1 MRRPASRSVKR
12 LTDAPPY
19 HSRRPSVGIAT
30 AARAVLALGA
40 AIALA
45 GCSISYIARAGYE
58 EARILWN
65 RKPISTE
72 LASPDL
78 PPELRAK
85 FETVL
90 KVRQF
95 ASEQLGLDVGGAYE
109 SFSQVE
115 ESAVVHVV
123 MAAPRDSLTPYRW
136 WFPIVGYVPYRGYFN
151 EANAQAEA
159 DEMEASGYDTM
170 VRPAVAFSSLG
181 FFDDP
186 LLSDLLDLDRVE
198 LAGVIIHELFHRTYF
213 LPGEIMFDESAAD
226 FVGTQ
231 GAADFFSRTEGESS
245 PDAVAARA
253 VLASNLRFSH
263 FLLQEQAR
271 LLRLYMSG
279 LPKDKIL
286 KRRQAVFAGI
296 KADYAK
302 LAPQLNG
309 LSRFDIDK
317 EPLNNAVMVNYLIYF
332 HDLDNFAAL
341 ERMNHGDT
349 RATIKRIIEIAESNP
364 YDPFYALWQA
374 TREAPPAL
382 ANQSNASATAPASS
396 SSNPPKK

>member
-12 LTDAPPY
+12 LTDAPPH
-19 HSRRPSVGIAT
+19 HSRRSVRIAV
-30 AARAVLALGA
+30 AARAMLALGA

-45 GCSISYIARAGYE
+45 GCSVSYIARAGYE

-72 LASPDL
+72 LAEPNLS
-78 PPELRAK
+78 PELRAK

-90 KVRQF
+90 KVRRF
-95 ASEQLGLDVGGAYE
+95 AADQLGLDVGGAYE
-109 SFSQVE
+109 SVSQIDA
-115 ESAVVHVV
+115 SAVVHVV

-136 WFPIVGYVPYRGYFN
+136 WFPIVGFVPYRGYFN
-151 EANAQAEA
+151 EANAKAEA
-159 DEMEASGYDTM
+159 DAMEADGYDTM

-186 LLSDLLDLDRVE
+186 LLSDLLELDRVE

-213 LPGEIMFDESAAD
+213 LPGEIMFDESAANY
-226 FVGTQ
+226 VGTR
-231 GAADFFSRTEGESS
+231 GAADFFAATEGESS
-245 PDAVAARA
+245 RDAVEARA
-253 VLASNLRFSH
+253 VLASNLRFSK
-263 FLLQEQAR
+263 FLLQVQAR

-279 LPKDKIL
+279 LPKDEIL
-286 KRRQAVFAGI
+286 KRREAVFAGI
-296 KADYAK
+296 KSDYAT
-302 LAPQLNG
+302 LAPHLNG

-317 EPLNNAVMVNYLIYF
+317 QPLNNAVMVNYLIYF

-341 ERMNHGDT
+341 ERMNHSDT
-349 RATIKRIIEIAESNP
+349 HATIKRIIEIAQSNP

-374 TREAPPAL
+374 TRGAPPA
-382 ANQSNASATAPASS
+382 QSSAPAIAAVSS
-396 SSNPPKK
+396 SSNTPKK

>member
-12 LTDAPPY
+12 LTDAPPH
-19 HSRRPSVGIAT
+19 HSRRSVRIAA
-30 AARAVLALGA
+30 AARSMFALGV
-40 AIALA
+40 AILLA

-65 RKPISTE
+65 RRPISTE
-72 LASPDL
+72 LAEPNLSPK
-78 PPELRAK
+78 LRAK

-95 ASEQLGLDVGGAYE
+95 AADRLGLGVGGAYE
-109 SFSQVE
+109 SVSQIDE
-115 ESAVVHVV
+115 NAVVHVV
-123 MAAPRDSLTPYRW
+123 MAAPRDSLRPYRW

-151 EANAQAEA
+151 EANARAEA
-159 DEMEASGYDTM
+159 DAMEAEGYDTM

-198 LAGVIIHELFHRTYF
+198 LAGVVIHELFHRTYF
-213 LPGEIMFDESAAD
+213 LPGQIMFDESAANY
-226 FVGTQ
+226 VGTR
-231 GAADFFSRTEGESS
+231 GAADFFAATEGESS
-245 PDAVAARA
+245 PDAVEARA
-253 VLASNLRFSH
+253 VLASNLRFAH

-279 LPKDKIL
+279 LPRDEIL

-296 KADYAK
+296 KSDYAK
-302 LAPQLNG
+302 VAPHLNG
-309 LSRFDIDK
+309 LSRFDLDK
-317 EPLNNAVMVNYLIYF
+317 APLNNAVMVNYLIYF

-374 TREAPPAL
+374 TRSAPQTPA
-382 ANQSNASATAPASS
+382 AQPSAPVIAAVRPSS
-396 SSNPPKK
+396 KPPKK

>member
-1 MRRPASRSVKR
+1 MLRPVSRSVKQ
-12 LTDAPPY
+12 LTDAPPH
-19 HSRRPSVGIAT
+19 HSRRSLRIVVAVRAMLVV
-30 AARAVLALGA
+30 AAAVT
-40 AIALA
+40 LA

-65 RKPISTE
+65 RKPISSE
-72 LASPDL
+72 LAEPGLS
-78 PPELRAK
+78 PELRAK

-90 KVRQF
+90 QVRDF
-95 ASEQLGLDVGGAYE
+95 AADQLGLDVGGAYE
-109 SFSQVE
+109 SVSQIDQ
-115 ESAVVHVV
+115 SAVVHVV
-123 MAAPRDSLTPYRW
+123 MAAPRDSLKPYRW
-136 WFPIVGYVPYRGYFN
+136 WFPIVGYVPYRGYFSD
-151 EANAQAEA
+151 ADARAEA
-159 DEMEASGYDTM
+159 DTMEADGFDTM

-213 LPGEIMFDESAAD
+213 LPGQIMFDESAANY
-226 FVGTQ
+226 VGTR
-231 GAADFFSRTEGESS
+231 GAADFFAQTEGDSS
-245 PDAVAARA
+245 PDAVEARA
-253 VLASNLRFSH
+253 VLASNLRFSR

-279 LPKDKIL
+279 VPEDEVL
-286 KRRQAVFAGI
+286 KRREAVFAKI
-296 KADYAK
+296 KSDYAK
-302 LAPQLNG
+302 LAPHLNG
-309 LSRFDIDK
+309 LSRFDLDK

-341 ERMNHGDT
+341 YRMERGDT

-374 TREAPPAL
+374 TRRAPPAL
-382 ANQSNASATAPASS
+382 PNQSNAPAIARVSS
-396 SSNPPKK
+396 SSNPAKK

>member
-1 MRRPASRSVKR
+1 MRRPPSRTVKR
-12 LTDAPPY
+12 LTDAPSDD
-19 HSRRPSVGIAT
+19 SRRSVRIPVAV
-30 AARAVLALGA
+30 RAILTLAA
-40 AIALA
+40 AITLA

-65 RKPISTE
+65 RKPISSE
-72 LASPDL
+72 LAESNL
-78 PPELRAK
+78 SPELRAK

-95 ASEQLGLDVGGAYE
+95 AAGQLGLDVGGAYE
-109 SFSQVE
+109 SVSQVDQ
-115 ESAVVHVV
+115 SAVVHVV
-123 MAAPRDSLTPYRW
+123 MAAPRDSLRPYRW

-151 EANAQAEA
+151 EADARQEA
-159 DEMEASGYDTM
+159 DAMQAAGYDTM

-198 LAGVIIHELFHRTYF
+198 LAGVIVHELFHRTYF
-213 LPGEIMFDESAAD
+213 LPGQIMFDESAAN

-231 GAADFFSRTEGESS
+231 GAADFFAQTEGESS
-245 PDAVAARA
+245 PDAVEARA
-253 VLASNLRFSH
+253 VLASNLRFGQ

-279 LPKDKIL
+279 LPEEEIL
-286 KRRQAVFAGI
+286 KRREAVFAGI
-296 KADYAK
+296 KSDYAS

-341 ERMNHGDT
+341 ERMEHGDT
-349 RATIKRIIEIAESNP
+349 RATIKRIIEIAKSNP

-374 TREAPPAL
+374 TRGAPPAPPDH
-382 ANQSNASATAPASS
+382 SSAPAIAAVSASS
-396 SSNPPKK
+396 KPPKK